1 VIYVV
6 IPTYNSA
13 KFVGACL
20 ESLMNDG
27 TPNKSIIVVDDCS
40 SDDTAQVVR
49 NFNVIFVRQRK
60 RLGFAGNNNTGIR
73 CALSDKKARFIVLL
87 NSDTIVT
94 PDWLNRMLREMES
107 DPKVGIVGPKTLR
120 FDKRSIDT
128 TGQNFHYR
136 LGAAENRGSGELD
149 CGQYDDKTDVFGVQF
164 SCALLRREMVE
175 QIGLLDDKMFLYV
188 EDVDYC
194 IRARICG
201 WKVVYCPSSLIYHYG
216 GGSGENARRWMRRY
230 GISNRIRLVL
240 KNYESLKLGF
250 FGFAFCILAI
260 FASIAKGDLDSIP
273 PYIYAILWNI
283 LNLPIK
289 ERMEVQRKRKYNDS
303 AFSKYSVGG
312 TRWWHW

>member
-1 VIYVV
+1 
-6 IPTYNSA
+6 
-13 KFVGACL
+13 
-20 ESLMNDG
+20 MNDG

>member
-1 VIYVV
+1 MIYVV